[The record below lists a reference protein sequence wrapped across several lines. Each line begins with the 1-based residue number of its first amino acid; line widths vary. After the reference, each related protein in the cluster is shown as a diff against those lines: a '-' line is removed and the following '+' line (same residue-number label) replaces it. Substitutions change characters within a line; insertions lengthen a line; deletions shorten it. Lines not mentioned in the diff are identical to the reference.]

1 MKSNKYLLF
10 TSLSLSVYIYIYKT
24 CLDFV
29 IPSLHDT
36 ILSPSCTVRYTGVI
50 ESLSLSLSGSFSET
64 VYQYC
69 DIGTKK
75 SKCFKTPNM

>member
-1 MKSNKYLLF
+1 MKTKNSYNTKYNTLWHNVGWGWKLVGRKDQMNRNLKKEGV
-10 TSLSLSVYIYIYKT
+10 TWYLCYYIYIY
-24 CLDFV
+24 
-29 IPSLHDT
+29 
-36 ILSPSCTVRYTGVI
+36 
-50 ESLSLSLSGSFSET
+50 GSFSET

>member
-1 MKSNKYLLF
+1 MPSNHIMIIMI
-10 TSLSLSVYIYIYKT
+10 SSAHIYIY
-24 CLDFV
+24 
-29 IPSLHDT
+29 
-36 ILSPSCTVRYTGVI
+36 
-50 ESLSLSLSGSFSET
+50 GSFSET

>member
-1 MKSNKYLLF
+1 MYTHTHTHK
-10 TSLSLSVYIYIYKT
+10 YIYIY
-24 CLDFV
+24 V
-29 IPSLHDT
+29 YI
-36 ILSPSCTVRYTGVI
+36 Y
-50 ESLSLSLSGSFSET
+50 GSFSET